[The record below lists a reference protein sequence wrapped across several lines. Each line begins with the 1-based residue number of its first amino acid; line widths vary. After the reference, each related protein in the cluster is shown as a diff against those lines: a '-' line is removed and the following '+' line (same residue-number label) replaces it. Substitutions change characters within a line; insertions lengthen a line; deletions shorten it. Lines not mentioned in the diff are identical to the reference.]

1 MRRGGNFAVSLP
13 LAAALAAIIGLLA
26 CGQDTCKAFK
36 FVCRRSRAEILKRL
50 LTRPRFGR
58 MRSQILRL
66 EILRD
71 FGRKPLAHIVKV
83 RSPHYQRASL
93 GTGRNMVGL

>member
-50 LTRPRFGR
+50 LT
-58 MRSQILRL
+58 
-66 EILRD
+66 
-71 FGRKPLAHIVKV
+71 
-83 RSPHYQRASL
+83 
-93 GTGRNMVGL
+93 